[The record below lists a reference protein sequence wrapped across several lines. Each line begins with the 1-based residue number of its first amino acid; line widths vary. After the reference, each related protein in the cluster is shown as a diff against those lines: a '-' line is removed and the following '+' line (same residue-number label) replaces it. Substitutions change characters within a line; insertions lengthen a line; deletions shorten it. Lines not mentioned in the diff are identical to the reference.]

1 MSVWVTEVPERL
13 LVGREYELVGL
24 VECPEVEESTD
35 EEVKKFAETMNE
47 HNATDAAFLTVS
59 LDDMRYLYVSAID
72 NMASLDQD
80 PFEGVVEA
88 MGEDGF
94 DEMMSGYEN
103 TFETH
108 TNYIINLNH
117 DMSYKSDVILNEG
130 VNFRMFTYY
139 FIDPDD
145 WKEATAIAKEW
156 KELHASTN
164 APHGYRVYMG
174 GLGTEP
180 MIMVVQWAKNA
191 EEYYANQAENMKAM
205 GDPSDL
211 RNRTMA
217 VTRKMEHYTGMIRPD
232 LSYQPKSAMADN

>member
-1 MSVWVTEVPERL
+1 MVHEDQVHPSIVAA
-13 LVGREYELVGL
+13 YEAA
-24 VECPEVEESTD
+24 T
-35 EEVKKFAETMNE
+35 KKFAETMNE

-72 NMASLDQD
+72 NMASLDHN
-80 PFEGVVEA
+80 PFEAVVKT
-88 MGEDGF
+88 MGDDGF
-94 DEMMSGYEN
+94 DEMMSGYDN

-117 DMSYKSDVILNEG
+117 DLSYNSEVILSEG

-145 WKEATAIAKEW
+145 WKEATAIATEW
-156 KELHASTN
+156 KELHASSN
-164 APHGYRVYMG
+164 APHGYRIYTG

-180 MIMVVQWAKNA
+180 MIMVVQWAKDA
-191 EEYYANQAENMKAM
+191 QEFYANQAENQMAI
-205 GDPSDL
+205 GDATDL
-211 RNRTMA
+211 RSRTMA